1 MLLSCTRLR
10 SAVRCTYAQ
19 NLPSYRCS
27 PPYHQQYVS
36 QTFQPASIAPALQD
50 LVTTGRLKADDS
62 QHFAAQ
68 VLNALQTAV
77 KHEAQ
82 SVSPQTTSV
91 KAETAAAQLANQAPS
106 SLAKAHLYLLPRGA
120 YLWGTIGSGKT
131 MLLDLFCSTFLE
143 SDRQQLGLCR
153 RHFHD
158 FMLTIHSRLHS
169 LQESVP
175 RVQGRSQFGLP
186 VYRSATRQ
194 NICCGLCVCRMQHER
209 RCRCSHPPWGI
220 EPKYVCADMRL
231 CMAIQWILL
240 PRALQKIPKSCAWM
254 KCMSLM

>member
-1 MLLSCTRLR
+1 MLLSCTRLH
-10 SAVRCTYAQ
+10 SAVRCTFAQ
-19 NLPSYRCS
+19 SFPGYRYLPCH
-27 PPYHQQYVS
+27 HQQYVS

-62 QHFAAQ
+62 QHCAAQ

-77 KHEAQ
+77 KHEAK
-82 SVSPQTTSV
+82 SLSPLTASA
-91 KAETAAAQLANQAPS
+91 KADIAPAQLADQAPS
-106 SLAKAHLYLLPRGA
+106 SPAKAHLALPRGA

-153 RHFHD
+153 LHFHE

-194 NICCGLCVCRMQHER
+194 SICCGLCIC
-209 RCRCSHPPWGI
+209 CT
-220 EPKYVCADMRL
+220 
-231 CMAIQWILL
+231 
-240 PRALQKIPKSCAWM
+240 
-254 KCMSLM
+254 